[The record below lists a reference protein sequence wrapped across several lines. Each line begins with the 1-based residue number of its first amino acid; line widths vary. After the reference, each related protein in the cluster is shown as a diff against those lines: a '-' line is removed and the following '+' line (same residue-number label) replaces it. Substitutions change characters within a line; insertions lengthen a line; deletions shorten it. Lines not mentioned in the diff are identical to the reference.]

1 MNKPDRPFNNDEAHL
16 LAKLGG
22 KYILAVHTRSQVISS
37 IIGPI
42 IGLYFVFAV
51 SKLTLSQSIELILSV
66 GVLITLTNL
75 LHPVYTRIATR
86 QAKARLDYIFKGI
99 PLPSGN
105 DPVQAWKEILSI
117 PAGSAAA
124 QVVSVLLI
132 IIFPIVI
139 FMQVIGGASLYQV
152 SIIAVGGLLSELTI
166 VIQSI
171 LYLDNHLAPA
181 RRVLLPSDPAQQ
193 AVHRGFSLAARQY
206 FVIGFLILMTQLTA
220 AILVYGKFIDAM
232 APGANLPAIMQQLQ
246 IQLGVIGA
254 AGLVL
259 GLFLASRSLQSITK
273 PIQEMQ
279 RTIEAVQNGDVT
291 ERALIVSSDETAQ
304 LTIRMNQLL
313 NQLQAYQTELERQIQ
328 ERTTDLIR
336 KTLYLQAASRVA
348 HDSGEIQ
355 DINALLNRTVELI
368 SSRFG
373 FYHTGI
379 FLLDDTGENVVLQAA
394 SSEGGQRMLARGHKL
409 EIGLQGI
416 VGASAY
422 QNKPRVVMDVDTDKD
437 FYKNPDL
444 PMTRS
449 EVAIPLTARGNVL
462 GILDIQSTEPGAF
475 HQDDIDVLQT
485 MADQIGLA
493 IQNAQSLSES
503 QTAVQRMEIA
513 TAENM
518 QRIWRERIRN
528 TNLAYRYTS
537 TGIASKPEPI
547 VAPVADKSDTSR
559 LSIPIVLRGQR
570 IGTITLHRKKDVD
583 WTETDR
589 SLAIEVSNQV
599 GLALENARLLDEA
612 QRRAAQEQSLSQLT
626 VHLGSS
632 LDPETILQTAV
643 RELYRLP
650 NVEEVSVF
658 VTPQDSDSSTT
669 TEIP

>member
-1 MNKPDRPFNNDEAHL
+1 MNKPDSFKNDEARL

-22 KYILAVHTRSQVISS
+22 KYILAIQSRSQAISS
-37 IIGPI
+37 FIGPP
-42 IGLYFVFAV
+42 IGLYFIFATA
-51 SKLTLSQSIELILSV
+51 KLTLLQSIELVISLA
-66 GVLITLTNL
+66 VLILITNFL
-75 LHPVYTRIATR
+75 LPVYIRMATR
-86 QAKARLDYIFKGI
+86 QARARLDYIFKGT
-99 PLPSGN
+99 PLPPGN
-105 DPVQAWKEILSI
+105 DPVTAWKELLSI
-117 PAGSAAA
+117 PLSGALA
-124 QVVSVLLI
+124 QIVPAYLI
-132 IIFPIVI
+132 ITLPIAI
-139 FMQVIGGASLYQV
+139 FMRIVGGANWYQVI
-152 SIIAVGGLLSELTI
+152 IISVGGSLAELAI

-171 LYLDNHLAPA
+171 LYVDSHLAPA

-193 AVHRGFSLAARQY
+193 AAHLGFGLAARQY
-206 FVIGFLILMTQLTA
+206 FVIGFLLVMSQLTA
-220 AILVYGKFIDAM
+220 GILVYGKLTDALV
-232 APGANLPAIMQQLQ
+232 PGADLMLIMNQLQ
-246 IQLGVIGA
+246 MQLGVIGLA
-254 AGLVL
+254 SLIF
-259 GLFLASRSLQSITK
+259 GLFLASRSLLAITK

-279 RTIEAVQNGDVT
+279 RTIDEVQNGNVT
-291 ERALIVSSDETAQ
+291 ERAVIISSDETAQ
-304 LTIRMNQLL
+304 LTIRLNQLL
-313 NQLQAYQTELERQIQ
+313 NQLQAYQTELEKQIQ
-328 ERTTDLIR
+328 ERTTDLVR

-348 HDSGEIQ
+348 HDAGELQ
-355 DINALLNRTVELI
+355 DINALLTRTVELI

-379 FLLDDTGENVVLQAA
+379 FLLDNTGEYVILQAA

-422 QNKPRVVMDVDTDKD
+422 QNKPRLVMDVDTDKD

-449 EVAIPLTARGNVL
+449 EVAIPLTARGKVL

-503 QTAVQRMEIA
+503 LDAVQRMEIA

-518 QRIWRERIRN
+518 QRIWRERVRN
-528 TNLAYRYTS
+528 TNFAYRYTS

-547 VAPVADKSDTSR
+547 PTPIVNINDTSR

-632 LDPETILQTAV
+632 LDPEAILQTAV
-643 RELYRLP
+643 RELYHLP

-658 VTPQDSDSSTT
+658 VTPQDSDSPTT
-669 TEIP
+669 QEVSE